1 MKKLVIF
8 DLDGTLLYTLEDIN
22 KSLNIVLEKHGYR
35 AVSVDKTKNMVGYGA
50 KKLIELAS
58 NESGE
63 KLDSLFA
70 ELKAVMSSSDNSLTT
85 LYNGLD
91 NVLISLKN
99 KGYKLAI
106 ISNKP
111 NEATQEIYKQ
121 KLSEY
126 KFDYVSGAN
135 INLFKVKPDKESVE
149 YCLNFLNVSKED
161 AVYVGDSE
169 VDVQTAINANI
180 DCISVLWGYRSR
192 QEISK
197 AGKSNFVSTPNEL
210 LDMIEKI

>member
-85 LYNGLD
+85 LYNGL
-91 NVLISLKN
+91 NKVLISLKN

-135 INLFKVKPDKESVE
+135 INLFKVKPDKECVE
-149 YCLNFLNVSKED
+149 YCLHLLNVDKKD

>member
-1 MKKLVIF
+1 M
-8 DLDGTLLYTLEDIN
+8 
-22 KSLNIVLEKHGYR
+22 LEKHGYR

-135 INLFKVKPDKESVE
+135 INLFKVKPDKECVE
-149 YCLNFLNVSKED
+149 YCLNLLNVDKKD

>member
-1 MKKLVIF
+1 M
-8 DLDGTLLYTLEDIN
+8 
-22 KSLNIVLEKHGYR
+22 LEKHGYR

-85 LYNGLD
+85 LYIGLD
-91 NVLISLKN
+91 NVLIALKN

-135 INLFKVKPDKESVE
+135 IN
-149 YCLNFLNVSKED
+149 
-161 AVYVGDSE
+161 
-169 VDVQTAINANI
+169 
-180 DCISVLWGYRSR
+180 
-192 QEISK
+192 
-197 AGKSNFVSTPNEL
+197 
-210 LDMIEKI
+210 